1 MLPISLNLKKSETVL
16 LRFMDYNA
24 EFHSTESEKLL
35 YEYLKIKCSN
45 LSIHKVHGK
54 LQNTDTKAIKLSRN
68 TLIVM
73 DKSDVNSDKLIEES
87 EVKGSEFTS
96 FWLSA

>member
-1 MLPISLNLKKSETVL
+1 
-16 LRFMDYNA
+16 MDYNA
-24 EFHSTESEKLL
+24 EFHST
-35 YEYLKIKCSN
+35 
-45 LSIHKVHGK
+45 
-54 LQNTDTKAIKLSRN
+54 DTKAIKLSSN